1 MTRAWGRWITRISFG
16 IVATLAAATAA
27 LYVAARGNA
36 ETALLFALVIVDPLF
51 SNSRPPAIA
60 DSLFTSWDWRH
71 WGDDDRRLT
80 SILERGFP
88 VGTNETRL
96 KSILLNQGFKPLAA
110 PPQACL
116 PQGQPS
122 PVGKPSIHVPHT
134 IEARCSSTSGANFP
148 ADKP

>member
-96 KSILLNQGFKPLAA
+96 KSILLNQ
-110 PPQACL
+110 
-116 PQGQPS
+116 
-122 PVGKPSIHVPHT
+122 
-134 IEARCSSTSGANFP
+134 
-148 ADKP
+148 